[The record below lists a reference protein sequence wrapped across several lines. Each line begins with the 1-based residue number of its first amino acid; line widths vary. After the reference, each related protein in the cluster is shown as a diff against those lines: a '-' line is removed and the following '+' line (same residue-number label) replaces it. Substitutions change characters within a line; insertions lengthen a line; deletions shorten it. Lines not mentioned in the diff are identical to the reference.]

1 MKLTRKQLERLIKES
16 LNLVQEKFGDEYEKI
31 GQGGFAKI
39 YRSKQDPDKVRVLAK
54 NDLSRSLI
62 MSIKEK
68 NKHLPEYSELPEYSD
83 LDSGIS
89 AYQTKYYTHLDETT
103 DAFEQ
108 YLKVTDPT
116 GYRGINKTVKGS
128 IESGELLST
137 HFKSKGFDK
146 EIVRATELIEDAV
159 RKSDHDF
166 SWDFHTIKNFAR
178 KDNND
183 GSSTL
188 IFLDPLSPVDQGPA
202 MDFMPPDINI
212 V

>member
-1 MKLTRKQLERLIKES
+1 
-16 LNLVQEKFGDEYEKI
+16 LVQEKFGDEYEKI

-39 YRSKQDPDKVRVLAK
+39 YRSKQDPNKVRVLAK

-83 LDSGIS
+83 LDRGIT
-89 AYQTKYYTHLDETT
+89 AYQTKYYTHIDETT
-103 DAFEQ
+103 NAFLQ
-108 YLKVTDPT
+108 YLKLDLA
-116 GYRGINKTVKGS
+116 GYRGRNKTVKGS
-128 IESGELLST
+128 IESGELLSA
-137 HFKSKGFDK
+137 HLKAKGFDK
-146 EIVRATELIEDAV
+146 EIVRAIELIEDAV

-178 KDNND
+178 KDNDD
-183 GSSTL
+183 GSSDL
-188 IFLDPLSPVDQGPA
+188 IFLDPLSPVDQGSA
-202 MDFMPPDINI
+202 MDIDIMPPDIKI